1 VTDPA
6 SPPAHVPLVAAP
18 ALAAEP
24 VLTAAPRVRS
34 RNPIRRIYDWVLSWA
49 ESPYAVPA
57 LFVLAFMES
66 SFFPIPPDVL
76 LIALALSVPTRAFRF
91 AAWCTAG
98 SVLGGLFGYFIGY
111 ALWATFEPYLI
122 NRVFS
127 QATFDVVTGKFNEYG
142 ELAIFIAAF
151 TPIPYKVFTVAAG
164 VAKLNLL
171 GFTGASIVGRG
182 ARFFLVALLIRKLG
196 PRAKQWIDQ
205 NFNIVTIVGTLLLI
219 GGFLVIKYMS

>member
-6 SPPAHVPLVAAP
+6 SPPAPPPVAAAP
-18 ALAAEP
+18 A
-24 VLTAAPRVRS
+24 RS

-49 ESPYAVPA
+49 ESPYGVPA

-76 LIALALSVPTRAFRF
+76 LIALALSVPTRGFRF
-91 AAWCTAG
+91 AAWCTLG

-122 NRVFS
+122 NRAFS
-127 QATFDVVTGKFNEYG
+127 QANFDLVTAKYNEYG
-142 ELAIFIAAF
+142 ELAVFIAAF

-171 GFTGASIVGRG
+171 GFVGASLVGRAG
-182 ARFFLVALLIRKLG
+182 RFFLVALVIRVLG
-196 PRAKQWIDQ
+196 PRAKRWIDEY
-205 NFNIVTIVGTLLLI
+205 FNLATVVGTLLLV
-219 GGFLVIKYMS
+219 GGFLMIKFLR

>member
-1 VTDPA
+1 VTDSA
-6 SPPAHVPLVAAP
+6 SPPAPSPLAAAP
-18 ALAAEP
+18 
-24 VLTAAPRVRS
+24 VRS

-49 ESPYAVPA
+49 ETPYGIPA

-76 LIALALSVPTRAFRF
+76 LIALALAVPTRAFRF
-91 AAWCTAG
+91 ALICTLG

-127 QATFDVVTGKFNEYG
+127 QETFDTVTRQYNEYG
-142 ELAIFIAAF
+142 ELAVFIAAF

-164 VAKLNLL
+164 VAKLNIL

-182 ARFFLVALLIRKLG
+182 ARFFLVAMVIRALG
-196 PRAKQWIDQ
+196 PRAKRWIDEY
-205 NFNIVTIVGTLLLI
+205 FNMVTVIGTLLLI
-219 GGFLVIKYMS
+219 GGFLAIKYLR